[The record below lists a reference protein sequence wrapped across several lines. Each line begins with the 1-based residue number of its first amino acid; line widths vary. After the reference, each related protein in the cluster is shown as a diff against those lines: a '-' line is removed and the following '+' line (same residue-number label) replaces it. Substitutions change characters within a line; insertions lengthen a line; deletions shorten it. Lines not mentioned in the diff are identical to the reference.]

1 MTCLTVALV
10 CVLGRVW
17 HAQMLVSRMDTD
29 KDGTVS
35 IQEFARR
42 LQAVATR
49 PAGAVGVGSSRNFP
63 LAVLADPAL
72 ARRVLETLVR
82 QDVSGAGVLPPQL
95 VHTVLMQAGLPLSF
109 QQFTVRR

>member
-17 HAQMLVSRMDTD
+17 HAQMLVPRMDTD

-49 PAGAVGVGSSRNFP
+49 PAGAVGVGGSRNFP

-72 ARRVLETLVR
+72 ARRVLETLAR